1 MATKKEIIEALNHAL
16 ELEHAAN
23 VQYLSHAEI
32 ANGVNADPIIERLKE
47 IAVDEQKHAEMFRTQ
62 IGALGGVPAMG
73 IDKTHNATSIKE
85 ILEVNLK
92 GEMEAVDTYRKIMQ
106 LIKECKELQY
116 EDFRL
121 EHEVRHVIIDE
132 MEHIEELRILLG
144 LL

>member
-1 MATKKEIIEALNHAL
+1 MATKKEIISALNGAL

-47 IAVDEQKHAEMFRTQ
+47 IAGDEQKHAEMFRTQ
-62 IGALGGVPAMG
+62 IGALGGVPTMG
-73 IDKTHNATSIKE
+73 IDKTHNANSIKE

-106 LIKECKELQY
+106 MIKECKELQY

-132 MEHIEELRILLG
+132 MEHIEELRILLE